1 MRLYGIFKMFTSLC
15 LLMTEK
21 VEILLMCIF
30 RCTDLSV
37 FTGCK
42 RLRVSGVTFGHCA
55 NPMEKV

>member
-1 MRLYGIFKMFTSLC
+1 MFTSLC

-55 NPMEKV
+55 NPMEKVIKVT